1 MWGNL
6 KQCKEVMGKSKVGA
20 IMVRMRMEGMIH
32 ADIWGK
38 TIQEKNRKSSAR
50 WRNSKE
56 ADVCAAHKMRLEK

>member
-1 MWGNL
+1 
-6 KQCKEVMGKSKVGA
+6 MGKSKVGA